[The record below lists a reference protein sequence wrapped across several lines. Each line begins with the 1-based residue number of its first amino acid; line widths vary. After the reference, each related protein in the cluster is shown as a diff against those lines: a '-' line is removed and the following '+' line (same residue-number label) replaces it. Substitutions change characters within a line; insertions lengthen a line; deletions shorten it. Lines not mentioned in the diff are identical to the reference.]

1 MTLLPPSFRALVI
14 GSSGTIGSAF
24 VELLQADKACI
35 EVVGIHRHSE
45 YPIDYRH
52 PETIEAAAKALSLGG
67 PFQLIINT
75 IGVLHSKDWM
85 PEKKLA
91 DLNSE
96 QLMDLMKINAIGP
109 ALTIQHSWTHS
120 IVSWQHYQRRWVAS
134 KITAWVVGIAIVH
147 LRRRSIC

>member
-75 IGVLHSKDWM
+75 IGVTQQRLDARK
-85 PEKKLA
+85 E
-91 DLNSE
+91 
-96 QLMDLMKINAIGP
+96 IG
-109 ALTIQHSWTHS
+109 
-120 IVSWQHYQRRWVAS
+120 
-134 KITAWVVGIAIVH
+134 
-147 LRRRSIC
+147 

>member
-52 PETIEAAAKALSLGG
+52 PETIEAAAKTLSLGG
-67 PFQLIINT
+67 PFQFRTTHGSDENQRHWSSFNHSTLFNT
-75 IGVLHSKDWM
+75 L
-85 PEKKLA
+85 
-91 DLNSE
+91 
-96 QLMDLMKINAIGP
+96 GP
-109 ALTIQHSWTHS
+109 
-120 IVSWQHYQRRWVAS
+120 
-134 KITAWVVGIAIVH
+134 TA
-147 LRRRSIC
+147 